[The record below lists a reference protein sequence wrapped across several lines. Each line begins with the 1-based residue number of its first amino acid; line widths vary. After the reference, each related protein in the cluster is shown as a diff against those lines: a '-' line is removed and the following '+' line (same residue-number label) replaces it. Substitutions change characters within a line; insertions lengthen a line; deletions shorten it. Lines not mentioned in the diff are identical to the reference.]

1 MRLRPD
7 SESFPGQADDA
18 TPLPAGGVRARLAA
32 LLSLGS
38 HGQLVGRNLG
48 FLLGDRVFRLGVGL
62 FINAWLVRYLGP
74 DRMGLMSFAQSLVVI
89 AAVASQLGLE
99 TILVRDLVRQRD
111 AADEM
116 LGTALL
122 LRLGGSLVTLGVA
135 CLAVAWMR
143 PGDGQALMLTLVFT
157 LTVFAQAFDI
167 IDHWFQ
173 SRAEVRPVVFARAAA
188 FALGAIAKVT
198 AILLHA
204 SLVVVALV
212 IAGEAVLAAGALLV
226 AYTRPGRTLRA
237 WHWASARAVALLRDS
252 WPLVLNS
259 VAIVISV
266 RVDQM
271 LLTTLRGTYENGI
284 YAAAQRLTEIIYY
297 LPTAVMVA
305 ANPVLLRSHQRDR
318 GEYGRRLQRLFTLL
332 ALSGLAIAISVTL
345 AAPWLVRTLFGGGFA
360 ATAPV
365 LALQV
370 WSAPALF
377 LGIAQTNWFIAEGR
391 QRGLLVRSAV
401 AAALS
406 VLLNLWLVPV
416 LGARGA
422 AIGMVGSQTVAQ
434 FALNALFPS
443 TRGLFRMQCRA
454 FVPRRGPR

>member
-1 MRLRPD
+1 
-7 SESFPGQADDA
+7 
-18 TPLPAGGVRARLAA
+18 
-32 LLSLGS
+32 
-38 HGQLVGRNLG
+38 
-48 FLLGDRVFRLGVGL
+48 
-62 FINAWLVRYLGP
+62 
-74 DRMGLMSFAQSLVVI
+74 
-89 AAVASQLGLE
+89 
-99 TILVRDLVRQRD
+99 
-111 AADEM
+111 
-116 LGTALL
+116 
-122 LRLGGSLVTLGVA
+122 
-135 CLAVAWMR
+135 
-143 PGDGQALMLTLVFT
+143 
-157 LTVFAQAFDI
+157 
-167 IDHWFQ
+167 
-173 SRAEVRPVVFARAAA
+173 
-188 FALGAIAKVT
+188 
-198 AILLHA
+198 
-204 SLVVVALV
+204 
-212 IAGEAVLAAGALLV
+212 
-226 AYTRPGRTLRA
+226 
-237 WHWASARAVALLRDS
+237 
-252 WPLVLNS
+252 
-259 VAIVISV
+259 
-266 RVDQM
+266 
-271 LLTTLRGTYENGI
+271 
-284 YAAAQRLTEIIYY
+284 
-297 LPTAVMVA
+297 MVA